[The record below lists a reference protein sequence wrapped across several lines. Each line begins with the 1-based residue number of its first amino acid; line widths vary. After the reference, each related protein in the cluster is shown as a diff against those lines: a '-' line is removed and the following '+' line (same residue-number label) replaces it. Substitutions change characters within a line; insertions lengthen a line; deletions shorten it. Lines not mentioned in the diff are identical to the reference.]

1 MRLASTLTDDDSPC
15 DTLTPEQL
23 CLGYAHRVYQFA
35 LMVCRDATE
44 AEDLAQDAL
53 VRAISRLD
61 QFDPA
66 RGNLETWLW
75 RIVTNVAR
83 DAGRVKRRQRALL
96 QRLFLAQPAVE
107 LTEPD
112 VSLHIADE
120 DLLAAIRE
128 LDARPRA
135 VIALRFGADLDY
147 AGVGEALG
155 LSPAAAKMATR
166 RALATLRRLLE
177 VREDKKS

>member
-1 MRLASTLTDDDSPC
+1 MRVASTLTDDESRC
-15 DTLTPEQL
+15 DMLTPEQL

-35 LMVCRDATE
+35 LMVSRDTTE

-53 VRAISRLD
+53 IRAISRLD

-66 RGNLETWLW
+66 SGTLETWLW

-96 QRLFLAQPAVE
+96 QRLFLTQPPAK

-112 VSLHIADE
+112 VSL
-120 DLLAAIRE
+120 
-128 LDARPRA
+128 
-135 VIALRFGADLDY
+135 
-147 AGVGEALG
+147 
-155 LSPAAAKMATR
+155 
-166 RALATLRRLLE
+166 
-177 VREDKKS
+177 